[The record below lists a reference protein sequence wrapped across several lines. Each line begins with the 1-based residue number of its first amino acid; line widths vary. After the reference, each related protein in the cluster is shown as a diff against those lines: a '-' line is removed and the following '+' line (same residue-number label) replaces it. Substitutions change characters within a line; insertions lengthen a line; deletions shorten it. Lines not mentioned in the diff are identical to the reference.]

1 MASASVF
8 ASGVDHR
15 RSESEDVGADV
26 EDHREVR
33 FAVRLDICRGADRL
47 HCAAVRSRF
56 KDLVLMLACVIEVP

>member
-8 ASGVDHR
+8 ASGVDHC

-26 EDHREVR
+26 EDHWEVR
-33 FAVRLDICRGADRL
+33 FAVRLEICRGADRL

-56 KDLVLMLACVIEVP
+56 RDLVLMSVCVIEVP